1 MYTKE
6 NGSFF
11 LPHGVD
17 SYKDKQLRYHTAI
30 SANIVH
36 LWILQTCA
44 IQMSLVMIIIIIIIL
59 TQI

>member
-1 MYTKE
+1 MVP
-6 NGSFF
+6 FF

-36 LWILQTCA
+36 L
-44 IQMSLVMIIIIIIIL
+44 
-59 TQI
+59 